1 MTRRHK
7 LFLLLAAAAL
17 LVIGARHAY
26 LAGPGGEDLRRE
38 AARISR
44 REGELSAIRG
54 RLLTPD
60 GQVAAWSERCYD
72 LIWMASPA
80 DLRRVEEIRAA
91 LLQAFFPAGA
101 PERLPAPGTP
111 VKYELTARELEIAD
125 ALAQEFP
132 ELDIELRWE
141 RRHGENAPGV
151 GAVRQVHGMERGVS
165 GAELRYD
172 AILRGTP
179 GRYTV
184 MLDRRGRWIDSTFQI
199 LTPSRPGKDVTL
211 DLADLAEED
220 E

>member
-17 LVIGARHAY
+17 IVIGARHVY
-26 LAGPGGEDLRRE
+26 LAGPGGNELRRE
-38 AARISR
+38 AARIAHF
-44 REGELSAIRG
+44 EGELSAIRG
-54 RLLTPD
+54 RILTAD

-72 LIWMASPA
+72 LVWMDSAA
-80 DLRRVEEIRAA
+80 DPRRVEEIRAA
-91 LLQAFFPAGA
+91 LLKQFFTGGA
-101 PERLPAPGTP
+101 PERVPSPGTP
-111 VKYELTARELEIAD
+111 VKYELTARELEVAD

-141 RRHGENAPGV
+141 RRHGENTPEV
-151 GAVRQVHGMERGVS
+151 GTVRQVNGMERGVS

-184 MLDRRGRWIDSTFQI
+184 MLDRRSRWIDSTFRI

-211 DLADLAEED
+211 DPADLVKEE